1 MASNLKYSNGT
12 RDAQQQGLITYA
24 GSGAIIHIYEGTQPT
39 NANTAISGQT
49 LLVSLTVTGSFGT
62 DSNGTITLSSVAN
75 GTAVAT
81 GTAQF
86 FRITKSDN
94 STVVMDGS
102 VGTSG
107 CDMNLNNT
115 SIATSQVVS
124 ITSGTIIR
132 ANQ

>member
-24 GSGAIIHIYEGTQPT
+24 GTGAIIKIYDGTQPS
-39 NANTAISGQT
+39 NANTAITSQT
-49 LLVSLTVTGSFGT
+49 LLVSLSISGSFGT
-62 DSNGTITLSSVAN
+62 DSNGTITLSAVTN

-86 FRITKSDN
+86 FRITQSN
-94 STVVMDGS
+94 GTTVVMDGS
-102 VGTSG
+102 VGTSSA
-107 CDMNLNNT
+107 DMILNNT
-115 SIATSQVVS
+115 SIANGQTVS
-124 ITSGTIIR
+124 ISSGTIIR

>member
-24 GSGAIIHIYEGTQPT
+24 GSGAIIHIYEGTQPA

-49 LLVSLTVTGSFGT
+49 LLVSLTISGSFGT
-62 DSNGTITLSSVAN
+62 DSNGTITLSSVTN

-102 VGTSG
+102 VATSG
-107 CDMNLNNT
+107 ADMNLNNT
-115 SIATSQVVS
+115 SIASGQTVS

-132 ANQ
+132 NNG